1 MLTGCSYLR
10 PSGSQPKA
18 QIKSLQLST
27 NSEGGLV
34 TVRSLQLEVMRFA
47 DNYAAI
53 VARASDDFNAQAASP
68 EVRLA
73 ATKWKLEQA
82 TAAYIDASGPNPVIN
97 ALDMVVLATASRMV
111 MDDNVTRR
119 DLGEAAAPLLE
130 THRKLE
136 TNSWSLVSSVL
147 KPEQQVELREL
158 ILEWRRNNPNQRNVA
173 GLRFREFLSALGK
186 TPQRA
191 STSPTS
197 LFGLLFLD
205 PMASMDPTTAA
216 IEETRNTAERAM
228 YYTQRMP
235 TLLNWQIELLAYEMA
250 VQPEARQLLSDTR
263 QFAKSS
269 EAFAKT
275 AEQFPKLIAEQREAA
290 IKQVLDGLV
299 PQEKEAKEILAAARG
314 VVVEARETLKA
325 GSATADSVNAAIK
338 SLDEFVRSVSRTN
351 SDAGATNRRPF
362 DVMDYAATARDIGG
376 AAQDL
381 RALLASADDS
391 ASRLAQLRQQTAA
404 EANAVVDHAFRRAL
418 TLVLVLVCGALLAGI
433 LYRLVAS
440 RLNASRAP
448 ATKTDCQK

>member
-1 MLTGCSYLR
+1 MCGCSYLR
-10 PSGSQPKA
+10 PPVSQPKA
-18 QIKSLQLST
+18 QIGSLQIST
-27 NSEGGLV
+27 NAESGPV

-97 ALDMVVLATASRMV
+97 ALDIFVLATVSRMV
-111 MDDNVTRR
+111 MEDNVTRR
-119 DLGEAAAPLLE
+119 QLGEAAAPLLE

-136 TNSWSLVSSVL
+136 TNAFSLVSSVL
-147 KPEQQVELREL
+147 KPEQQQELKEL

-235 TLLNWQIELLAYEMA
+235 SLLNWQIELLAYELV

-275 AEQFPKLIAEQREAA
+275 AEQLPKLIDEQREAA

-299 PQEKEAKEILAAARG
+299 PKEKEAKEILAAARG
-314 VVVEARETLKA
+314 VAVEARETLKA
-325 GSATADSVNAAIK
+325 GSATADSVNIAIK
-338 SLDEFVRSVSRTN
+338 TLDEFVRSVSQTN
-351 SDAGATNRRPF
+351 SDSGTTNRRPF
-362 DVMDYAATARDIGG
+362 DVMDYATTAREIGS
-376 AAQDL
+376 AAKDL
-381 RALLASADDS
+381 HALLVSADDS

-404 EANAVVDHAFRRAL
+404 DANAVVDHAFRRAL
-418 TLVLVLVCGALLAGI
+418 TLVLVLVCGALLAGV

-440 RLNASRAP
+440 RLNSRHAS
-448 ATKTDCQK
+448 ATENDCQK